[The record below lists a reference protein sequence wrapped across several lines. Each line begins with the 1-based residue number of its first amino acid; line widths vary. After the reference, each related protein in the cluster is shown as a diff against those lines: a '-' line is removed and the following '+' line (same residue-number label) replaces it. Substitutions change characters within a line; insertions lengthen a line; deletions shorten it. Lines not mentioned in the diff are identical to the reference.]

1 MNHKYPT
8 FRVTYQIRS
17 IVSVLFICL
26 LLAVSFQ
33 TQPVMAMDHSRMLLN
48 CTGSGC
54 DGYLPGYW
62 GCDVNPTTVSSRY
75 ILLPD
80 NVGITELRYQT
91 NCKAF
96 WSRTRLTAS
105 SYYIGATLD
114 RNETMYN
121 DYSISSSVPLS
132 AVLSVYTLMG
142 SSYYSSRTCGTANP
156 TSPVPAPVYTNCGIF
171 MTKSN

>member
-1 MNHKYPT
+1 MNYKYPI
-8 FRVTYQIRS
+8 FRITYQIRS
-17 IVSVLFICL
+17 VVSVLFICL
-26 LLAVSFQ
+26 ILAVSFQ

-105 SYYIGATLD
+105 SIT
-114 RNETMYN
+114 
-121 DYSISSSVPLS
+121 SVL
-132 AVLSVYTLMG
+132 L
-142 SSYYSSRTCGTANP
+142 
-156 TSPVPAPVYTNCGIF
+156 
-171 MTKSN
+171 

>member
-1 MNHKYPT
+1 MNYKYPI
-8 FRVTYQIRS
+8 FRITYQIRS
-17 IVSVLFICL
+17 VVSILIIYL
-26 LLAVSFQ
+26 ILAVSFQ
-33 TQPVMAMDHSRMLLN
+33 TQPAIAMDHSRMLLN

-54 DGYLPGYW
+54 DGYLPRYW

-142 SSYYSSRTCGTANP
+142 SSYYSNRTCGTANP
-156 TSPVPAPVYTNCGIF
+156 TSPVPAPFYTNCGIF